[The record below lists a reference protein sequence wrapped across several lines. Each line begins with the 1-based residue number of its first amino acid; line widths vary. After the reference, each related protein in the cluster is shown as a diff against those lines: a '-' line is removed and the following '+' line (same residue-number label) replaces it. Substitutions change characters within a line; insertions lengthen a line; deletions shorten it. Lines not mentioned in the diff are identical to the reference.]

1 MMVEILFAGSSYL
14 DSQRYYQVNS
24 YWHLAVIK
32 NQSEEGVE
40 EGWVTITI
48 LWLYVE
54 LSNYSSWTVA
64 IVLLDLFHLFM
75 RSEKETHA

>member
-1 MMVEILFAGSSYL
+1 MIAEILFAGSSYL

-48 LWLYVE
+48 LWLYVGP
-54 LSNYSSWTVA
+54 SNYSFLSTFEVQE
-64 IVLLDLFHLFM
+64 DLSHLFV
-75 RSEKETHA
+75 RSEKEIQA